1 LRRLLTTVVKQSTLL
16 ISVDGIICLQLV
28 NLARHVIVSANYR
41 WWTSRAALMFTVD
54 KFLRDTSNLMANQ
67 VDETG
72 VAVYF
77 IASMLR
83 GIVAVGVAIT
93 VQVLDAADALYV
105 NVMAEHVFFGFRFS
119 NDDDINRRKS
129 SWGSCRSCSNSS
141 SCSNGRSGAF
151 RSTT

>member
-1 LRRLLTTVVKQSTLL
+1 
-16 ISVDGIICLQLV
+16 
-28 NLARHVIVSANYR
+28 
-41 WWTSRAALMFTVD
+41 
-54 KFLRDTSNLMANQ
+54 MANQ

-83 GIVAVGVAIT
+83 GIVAYHNSKMRILDVYLLPVGVAIT